1 MNSAS
6 LGNLKWV
13 KELMCIP
20 TLHQLRV
27 VKIRKKIFMLIR
39 HLLVM
44 LPDSFV
50 LELISEYLRIFLS

>member
-27 VKIRKKIFMLIR
+27 VKIQKNIY
-39 HLLVM
+39 VNS
-44 LPDSFV
+44 PSFGNV
-50 LELISEYLRIFLS
+50 TRQFRVGVNLRISISQLK